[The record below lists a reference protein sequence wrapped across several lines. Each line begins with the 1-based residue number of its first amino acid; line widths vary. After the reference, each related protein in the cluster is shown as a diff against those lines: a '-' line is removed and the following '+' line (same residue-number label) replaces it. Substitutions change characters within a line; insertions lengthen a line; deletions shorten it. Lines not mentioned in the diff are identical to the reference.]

1 MKKLLITFFS
11 CTTLI
16 ISCNNSLGS
25 QKNAGA
31 ENATTG
37 SSSTTSTGS
46 KSGTI
51 TCTLDGK
58 QKAFDL
64 RGFTEINLD
73 PYSKGPK
80 DGILFTDGDSKKERF
95 QLEIKKSGTTKI
107 KSNAAGDMNCI
118 INYYNPEGIVYTG
131 DDVVVSITSYNGSN
145 LSGAFSG
152 RLVNVYF
159 EGGGSKNEK
168 NYPEF
173 IQITDG
179 KFEMSK

>member
-1 MKKLLITFFS
+1 MKKLLITFS

-80 DGILFTDGDSKKERF
+80 DGILFTDGDSKKEGF

-118 INYYNPEGIVYTG
+118 INYYNPQGIVYTG
-131 DDVVVSITSYNGSN
+131 DDVTVIVSSYNGSK
-145 LSGAFSG
+145 LSGTFSG
-152 RLVNVYF
+152 KLVNVYF
-159 EGGGSKNEK
+159 QEGKNEK